1 LATGFVDRFW
11 RSEAAVLDRRR
22 REVEAQIRDV
32 LRQAEGAISEMV
44 SGAGTQWR
52 ALVTQEADRLQ
63 EGVVALQDASRS
75 IDALALAIRDS
86 IGTVD
91 TETAR
96 ALLGLAGRTRAA
108 AALRRATRWPGVGV
122 ALELPEPAFTE
133 LALFPIASAPEPLV
147 PTAQT
152 PGEWRSGAALHI
164 VLGLHA
170 GDLWI
175 SRMTAQ
181 DLSVRVDAAIP
192 EGIRQA
198 WSALAFAHADCATAI
213 DLPPTSRDPR
223 EDA

>member
-1 LATGFVDRFW
+1 L
-11 RSEAAVLDRRR
+11 RSESAVLDRRR
-22 REVEAQIRDV
+22 REVETQIREV
-32 LRQAEGAISEMV
+32 LGQAEDAVSEMV
-44 SGAGTQWR
+44 PVAVTQWR

-63 EGVVALQDASRS
+63 GGVVALQDASRA
-75 IDALALAIRDS
+75 IDRLALAVRDS
-86 IGTVD
+86 IGAVD
-91 TETAR
+91 TDTAR

-122 ALELPEPAFTE
+122 ALELPEPAFSE

-147 PTAQT
+147 PTPPA
-152 PGEWRSGAALHI
+152 PGEWRSGSALHV

-181 DLSVRVDAAIP
+181 DLSVRVDVAIP
-192 EGIRQA
+192 GGIRQA
-198 WSALAFAHADCATAI
+198 WSALAFAHADCATTV